1 MRSTA
6 RVPAAA
12 PRGRDLSSWWNA
24 GLTSHELGAERAL
37 RWQAV
42 VTVCRRPDVRVAV
55 MWLALAGVLAAFTS
69 RVADWYVMTDE
80 LFYERLAISV
90 AHGLSPLPSVH
101 GEVIGNINQLYPLLL
116 APLFHG
122 TLVPQ
127 ALEHAHVLNAF
138 VMSSASIPAF
148 LLAFR
153 VTRSLRLSYVVAFLS
168 VCLPWITLSSFLMT
182 EVVAY
187 PAFLW
192 AMLGV
197 QHAMVARSLR
207 ADALMVLALGVA
219 VLARAQ
225 FAVLVVGLPVAFYV
239 HELALAQ
246 EQSFRR
252 RATGA
257 AGRLAA
263 TRRPLAIAYAGL
275 AALVVALLATDRL
288 APALGTYAATAK
300 GDVVP
305 GGLWRA
311 FVEHLA
317 PLALGLGVLP
327 FVLGLAWLLSTLVGS
342 RLREQHAFASLGA
355 VTLVTLLLEVTV
367 YDLRFGRR
375 TVHDRY
381 LFYVAPLILIAF
393 AAGVRD
399 RRFGRWSLVLSTGV
413 VLFAFALAPV
423 VRYDK
428 LNVDSPVAAL
438 NGALLDLGGSA
449 KGARVALVLLT
460 VLAVLTLAL
469 VGSRLGALVL
479 VLACLAIPAQT
490 VLAFSTLLTNNGT
503 SGRPVTLRQ
512 GNVFDWIDRELG
524 TGTNVTMV
532 PYPLLYNAYWADV
545 AYWWN
550 AEFWN
555 VSVQRAATYED
566 AYTGTP
572 DSFPK
577 IELSFDRSTGRANVS
592 PSVYTVQGISETR
605 FHLAGRVVNE
615 FRGAQLIRTE
625 LPWRA
630 EWLAFGLYRDGWTI
644 PRQTGTIRVF
654 SSPGQTTGLMRY
666 LTMYV
671 RAPQGV
677 PARSF
682 DVRSNAADWNASTGP
697 AGTSNQIAVCV
708 PAHGFAD
715 IHVTAPHF
723 SPIYGDPRSE
733 ESFFSYARS
742 GGVLLTGIALA
753 DETRPC

>member
-1 MRSTA
+1 MH
-6 RVPAAA
+6 
-12 PRGRDLSSWWNA
+12 DLTRMA
-24 GLTSHELGAERAL
+24 THELGARRRF
-37 RWQAV
+37 RWEAAAA
-42 VTVCRRPDVRVAV
+42 VCRRPDVRVAA
-55 MWLALAGVLAAFTS
+55 MWLALASVLAVFTS

-90 AHGLSPLPSVH
+90 AHGHSLLPRVH

-122 TLVPQ
+122 TLVPH

-148 LLAFR
+148 LLACR
-153 VTRSLRLSYVVAFLS
+153 VTRSVRLSYAVAFLS
-168 VCLPWITLSSFLMT
+168 VCLPWITLSSFVMT

-192 AMLGV
+192 AMLAV
-197 QHAMVARSLR
+197 QHAIVSRGLR
-207 ADALMVLALGVA
+207 VDTLMVLALGVA
-219 VLARAQ
+219 ILARAQ
-225 FAVLVVGLPVAFYV
+225 FAVLVVALPVAFYV
-239 HELALAQ
+239 HEVAFAGEASLRLRAAAAA
-246 EQSFRR
+246 RR
-252 RATGA
+252 LIT
-257 AGRLAA
+257 
-263 TRRPLAIAYAGL
+263 TRRPLAIAYA
-275 AALVVALLATDRL
+275 ALVALAVALASTGRL
-288 APALGTYAATAK
+288 APALGTYSATAK

-305 GGLWRA
+305 GGIWRA

-327 FVLGLAWLLSTLVGS
+327 FVLGLAWLLSTLAAA
-342 RLREQHAFASLGA
+342 RLREQHAFASLSA
-355 VTLVTLLLEVTV
+355 VTLVTLLLEVAV

-393 AAGVRD
+393 AAGLRERRVR
-399 RRFGRWSLVLSTGV
+399 RWSLVFSTAV
-413 VLFAFALAPV
+413 VLFAFALAPI

-428 LNVDSPVAAL
+428 LNVDSPVATL
-438 NGALLDLGGSA
+438 NGALLDLGGSQT
-449 KGARVALVLLT
+449 GARVVLVLLT
-460 VLAVLTLAL
+460 LVAL
-469 VGSRLGALVL
+469 LLMARLGALVL
-479 VLACLAIPAQT
+479 VLGCLAIPAQT

-503 SGRPVTLRQ
+503 SGRPVTLEQ

-524 TGTNVTMV
+524 TDAKVTMV

-550 AEFWN
+550 VEFWN
-555 VSVQRAATYED
+555 VSIQRAAVYEG

-577 IELSFDRSTGRANVS
+577 VELRFDRSTGRANVS
-592 PSVYTVQGISETR
+592 PSDYSVQGISESR
-605 FHLAGRVVNE
+605 FHLAGKVLNE

-625 LPWRA
+625 RPWRA

-654 SSPGQTTGLMRY
+654 SSPGQPTAMTRY

-677 PARSF
+677 AARSF
-682 DVRSNAADWNASTGP
+682 DVRSNAADWHGTTGP
-697 AGTSNQIAVCV
+697 TGTSNQIAVCV

-715 IHVTAPHF
+715 IHLSAPHF

-742 GGVLLTGIALA
+742 GGVLLTGLALA